1 MVSPITAAVQIKH
14 MIISLIIAIANKNLS
29 LFTLV
34 LTFADL
40 VEAVFNAVSHKFL
53 VVLN

>member
-14 MIISLIIAIANKNLS
+14 IIISLIIAIANKNLS

-40 VEAVFNAVSHKFL
+40 VEAVFNAVSHELL
-53 VVLN
+53 VVLH